1 MIDINTRQKKAAKS
15 KVEFR
20 AVVFNRCLVV
30 SLLVSPFFGSYFSQ
44 LDLAFG
50 DIFTKCNLVLPNCVI
65 AKSSTH

>member
-1 MIDINTRQKKAAKS
+1 MIDINIRLKTAAKS
-15 KVEFR
+15 RVGFR
-20 AVVFNRCLVV
+20 AVVFKVGGEV
-30 SLLVSPFFGSYFSQ
+30 KPFFGSYFLR